1 MPAIN
6 FVGRSNFNN
15 GITQKVNEIQ
25 GLKPF
30 DSGCLTLDLGRA
42 YLGSCFI
49 QEEPFYT
56 SQNVVVLI
64 PKESISFEAKQFI
77 ATAYLKKVKTTIEL
91 LSKN

>member
-15 GITQKVNEIQ
+15 GITQKVNEIH

-30 DSGCLTLDLGRA
+30 DSGCLTLALWGA

-64 PKESISFEAKQFI
+64 PPAIDIGEPPININKPLKSFEI
-77 ATAYLKKVKTTIEL
+77 
-91 LSKN
+91 